1 MSQREDRHTAERWL
15 TTAEEDLRAA
25 RALLAAELYA
35 HACFAAQQCGEKA
48 VKALWYVVGE
58 DPWGHSIQ
66 KLVAQF
72 PVRERIPDVALWIER
87 AAALDRFY
95 IPTRYPNG
103 LPDLT
108 PEQSYFR
115 RDAEQG
121 IALAETLLEF
131 SRRWLENYPTGGQ
144 PESQ

>member
-1 MSQREDRHTAERWL
+1 MSRSEDRHQGQRWL
-15 TTAEEDLRAA
+15 DTAEEDLRAA
-25 RALLAAELYA
+25 RALMASDLFA

-48 VKALWYVVGE
+48 VKALWYANGD

-66 KLVAQF
+66 KLIAEC
-72 PVRERIPDVALWIER
+72 PVLSSAHRDEWVERGAF
-87 AAALDRFY
+87 LDRFY

-115 RDAEQG
+115 TDAEGAVKEAQ
-121 IALAETLLEF
+121 AMMHHCRVVLSQLE
-131 SRRWLENYPTGGQ
+131 
-144 PESQ
+144 